1 MKMVKT
7 QVRQVLPTKI
17 GWLTAR
23 GSLHLLQSRR
33 MPHRVEAAF
42 LYLTELSESL
52 PLLTLYQHFFP
63 TEFTASY
70 ARNDL
75 NIRDEVYTPKEKE
88 FLTLCHER
96 LFPLN
101 LDYYFELSRRHG
113 DERLPGIDIVE
124 LGITYWE
131 EDLEWL
137 TYSWRML
144 CLLLGE
150 FNFQIIEQGQTDLLP
165 AVVTAPGGMQK
176 LQKLVESV
184 KPVTVRGAGY
194 DEESIT
200 ALEKLCRAVRGEME
214 RRAAN
219 HPDATHRAVILQS
232 ARALGA
238 LPSALRMLF
247 KDTGLIFL
255 DISAEMP
262 ADGWRWT
269 IEDVEYLAET
279 YAQTASLL
287 EEVEVLLEWL
297 GDEQFALLNF
307 QEVVKLWNSL
317 TV

>member
-1 MKMVKT
+1 MVEI
-7 QVRQVLPTKI
+7 QAGQAPPTNL
-17 GWLTAR
+17 GWLSASS
-23 GSLHLLQSRR
+23 SLNSLQSRR
-33 MPHRVEAAF
+33 MPRRVEAAL

-52 PLLTLYQHFFP
+52 PLLTLYRHFFP
-63 TEFTASY
+63 TEFTASS
-70 ARNDL
+70 ARNEL
-75 NIRDEVYTPKEKE
+75 NIRDEVYTPKEKK
-88 FLTLCHER
+88 FLTLCHEK
-96 LFPLN
+96 LFPLD
-101 LDYYFELSRRHG
+101 LDYYFELSRRGG
-113 DERLPGIDIVE
+113 DERLPGIDVVE

-131 EDLEWL
+131 EDLEWMS
-137 TYSWRML
+137 YSWRML

-150 FNFQIIEQGQTDLLP
+150 FNFQIIEGGRADLLP
-165 AVVTAPGGMQK
+165 AVVTAPGGMEK
-176 LQKLVESV
+176 LRELVESV

-200 ALEKLCRAVRGEME
+200 ALEKLCRAVRDEME
-214 RRAAN
+214 RRASNHPSAN
-219 HPDATHRAVILQS
+219 HRVVILQS

-279 YAQTASLL
+279 YAQTAALL
-287 EEVEVLLEWL
+287 KEVEILLEWL
-297 GDEQFALLNF
+297 ADEQFALLNF

>member
-1 MKMVKT
+1 MVEIQAGQTSPKS
-7 QVRQVLPTKI
+7 I
-17 GWLTAR
+17 GWLSAST
-23 GSLHLLQSRR
+23 SLNVLQSRR
-33 MPHRVEAAF
+33 LPRRVGAA
-42 LYLTELSESL
+42 LSYLTQLSESF

-63 TEFTASY
+63 AEFTASS
-70 ARNDL
+70 ARNEL
-75 NIRDEVYTPKEKE
+75 NIREEVYTPKEKE

-137 TYSWRML
+137 SYSWRML

-150 FNFQIIEQGQTDLLP
+150 FNFQIIEQGRANLLP
-165 AVVTAPGGMQK
+165 TVVNAPSGMQK
-176 LQKLVESV
+176 LRELVESV

-194 DEESIT
+194 DELSIT
-200 ALEKLCRAVRGEME
+200 ALEKLCQAVRREME

-219 HPDATHRAVILQS
+219 HKDANHRAVILQS

-247 KDTGLIFL
+247 KDTGLVFL

-279 YAQTASLL
+279 YAQTAALL
-287 EEVEVLLEWL
+287 NEVEVLLEWL
-297 GDEQFALLNF
+297 ADEQFALLNF